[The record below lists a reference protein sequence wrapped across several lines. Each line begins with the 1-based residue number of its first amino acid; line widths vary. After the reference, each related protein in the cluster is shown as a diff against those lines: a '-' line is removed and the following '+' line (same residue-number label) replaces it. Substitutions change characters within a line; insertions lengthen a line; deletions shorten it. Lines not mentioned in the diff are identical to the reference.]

1 MEEED
6 KIGTKL
12 KGIVREAM
20 NEVKS
25 HNGYHVHIPHLIMTT
40 ITNGNNKAIDV
51 LESMRV
57 DVRELYD
64 ELYSKTYNQD
74 LTPRPYEPKDITF
87 SKNVKRIFDSCEGEA
102 NLLGDEKIHTTHLF
116 LAVLKSGAPIN
127 NLFKKFGITYNEFKE
142 SLITKNRFD
151 DVPND
156 EEREDTG
163 EAPRRPNKPKRP
175 RVVGK
180 PDLNPTPFLNEH
192 CRDVTEVVKNGEVDP
207 VVGREKEIKRVSQ
220 ILARRKKNNPVLI
233 GEPGVG
239 KTSIIEGLAAQ
250 IQRGDVPNIIANKR
264 ICSLNLASLVAG
276 TKYRGQ
282 FEERMKTIMSELK
295 NNPNVILF
303 IDELHTMVGA
313 GNASGSLDASNIFK
327 PALANGELQIIGATT
342 LDEFRE
348 NIEKDGALTRR
359 FQQVLIK
366 EPTLDETVEIL
377 SNIKDKYEEHHKVK
391 YTDEAVEECVKMS
404 DRYIS
409 DRAMPDKAIDVMDEA
424 GAATNL
430 SQDKPERIIK
440 LEEARDKI
448 MVEKEIVVN
457 RQLFEEAARLRD
469 EGDRIKVQLDKAKV
483 DWEKEL
489 DNKRTVVG
497 VEEVCEVVSNMTG
510 IPLSKVSAQENKRL
524 LNMPT
529 VLKKSIIGQDDAIDK
544 VSQAIKR
551 NRLGIKSKK
560 KPIGSFIFLGPT
572 GVGKTELTKEL
583 AIQMFGDDDALIRM
597 DMSEYMEKYSISRM
611 IGAAPGYVGYEEGGQ
626 LTEKVRR
633 RPYSVVLFDEI
644 EKAHPDVFNLLLQLL
659 DEGHL
664 TDSLGRKVDFKNCL
678 IIMTSNIG
686 VKELAQFGDGVGFKT
701 NSTIADKEAKNKG
714 ILEKAL
720 KKKFAPEFLNRIDD
734 TIIFNS
740 LNKDDITKIMKIELD
755 NIREVIK
762 ENGFDIKLDKAAC
775 DFLAKEG
782 YDEKYGARPM
792 ARAIQTYVGDLV
804 ADNMLVDN
812 IITDTVVKISYNKK
826 ENKLF
831 IKD

>member
-1 MEEED
+1 MEEEN
-6 KIGTKL
+6 KL
-12 KGIVREAM
+12 GVKLRGIVRESMA
-20 NEVKS
+20 EVKS
-25 HNGYHVHIPHLIMTT
+25 HNGYQVHIPHLLMGT
-40 ITNGNNKAIDV
+40 ITDGNNKAIDV
-51 LESMRV
+51 LEAMRV

-64 ELYSKTYNQD
+64 ELYSETYNRD
-74 LTPRPYEPKDITF
+74 LTPRPYSPKDVKF
-87 SKNVKRIFDSCEGEA
+87 SKEVKVIFDSMNDEA
-102 NLLGDEKIHTTHLF
+102 ELLNEDMINTTHLF
-116 LAVLKSGAPIN
+116 LAVLKSGRPVN
-127 NLFKKFGITYNEFKE
+127 NILKRFGVTYNEFKE
-142 SLITKNRFD
+142 TLVTKSRFD
-151 DVPND
+151 DIPNN
-156 EEREDTG
+156 EDGGNET
-163 EAPRRPNKPKRP
+163 PRRPNKPKRP
-175 RVVGK
+175 KVIGTKNGK
-180 PDLNPTPFLNEH
+180 PTPFLDEH
-192 CRDVTEVVKNGEVDP
+192 CRDVTEAVKNGEVDP

-220 ILARRKKNNPVLI
+220 ILSRRKKNNPVLI

-239 KTSIIEGLAAQ
+239 KTSIIEGLAAM
-250 IQRGDVPNIIANKR
+250 IQRGDAPRVISNKR

-282 FEERMKTIMSELK
+282 FEERMKTIMAELK
-295 NNPNVILF
+295 DNPEVILF

-366 EPTLDETVEIL
+366 EPSLDETIEIL
-377 SNIKDKYEEHHKVK
+377 KNIRDKYEEHHKVT
-391 YTDEAVEECVKMS
+391 YTNEAIEECVKMS
-404 DRYIS
+404 ARYIS

-430 SQDKPERIIK
+430 SLEKPERIVK

-457 RQLFEEAARLRD
+457 RQLFEEAVRLRD
-469 EGDRIKVQLDKAKV
+469 EGEKINKQLEKAKE

-489 DNKRTVVG
+489 NNKRTIVG
-497 VEEVCEVVSNMTG
+497 IDEVCEVVSNMTG

-524 LNMPT
+524 LNMPS
-529 VLKKSIIGQDDAIDK
+529 VLKEKIIGQDDAIDK

-583 AIQMFGDDDALIRM
+583 ARQMFGDDDALIRM

-611 IGAAPGYVGYEEGGQ
+611 IGAAPGYIGYEEGGQ
-626 LTEKVRR
+626 LTELVRR

-664 TDSLGRKVDFKNCL
+664 TDSLGRKIDFKNCL

-701 NSTIADKEAKNKG
+701 NSTIADKDAKNKA

-720 KKKFAPEFLNRIDD
+720 KKNFAPEFLNRIDD
-734 TIIFNS
+734 TIVFNS
-740 LNKDDITKIMKIELD
+740 LTEPDIAKIMKIELE
-755 NIREVIK
+755 NIGEVIK
-762 ENGFDIKLDKAAC
+762 EHGFEIKLDKSAC

-792 ARAIQTYVGDLV
+792 ARAIQTYVGDIV
-804 ADNMLVDN
+804 
-812 IITDTVVKISYNKK
+812 TDRMIVEVVEKGTVLKISYNKK
-826 ENKLF
+826 ENKLY
-831 IKD
+831 IKN